1 MTVGRREIEPSVAHG
16 LIARVS
22 RENGTRRKACEQ
34 AVRSS
39 GLETPDG
46 YLIVRGSAFFLQEG
60 RREQRCACVRT
71 YRAPNGDPYD
81 VVEFN
86 CPACRGKGMR

>member
-16 LIARVS
+16 LIARMS
-22 RENGTRRKACEQ
+22 RETGARRKACEK
-34 AVRSS
+34 AVRRG

-46 YLIVRGSAFFLQEG
+46 YLIGQGSAFFLQEG

-86 CPACRGKGMR
+86 CRDCRGRGVL

>member
-22 RENGTRRKACEQ
+22 RETGTRRKVCER

-46 YLIVRGSAFFLQEG
+46 YLIVRGSAFFLQED
-60 RREQRCACVRT
+60 RRERRCACVRT
-71 YRAPNGDPYD
+71 YRAPGGEAYD
-81 VVEFN
+81 VVDFN
-86 CPACRGKGMR
+86 CRDCRGKGMR